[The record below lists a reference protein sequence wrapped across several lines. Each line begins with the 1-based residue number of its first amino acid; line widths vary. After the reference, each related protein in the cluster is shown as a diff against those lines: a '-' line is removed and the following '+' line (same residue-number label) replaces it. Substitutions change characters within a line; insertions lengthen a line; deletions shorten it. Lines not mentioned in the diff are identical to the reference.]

1 MLLKLDISNYA
12 LIENLELDF
21 HKGYSAITG
30 ETGAGKSI
38 LLKALNLL
46 LGERAD
52 YSVLKQND
60 QKCII
65 EAEFEVSN
73 ILDHSFFESHDVDF
87 DEKTIIRREF
97 TSSGKSRM
105 FINDTPVNLN
115 TLKLFGEQLVKIH
128 TQHQTLDLFEK
139 SFQMEVIDNFSGLTK
154 NVADYQTSFNTF
166 KNLKHKLLKLKL
178 EETENRKE
186 KDYLEFLIN
195 ELNAVHLDNINVEQ
209 LQSEYNKIQNWS
221 TLNENLQ
228 QAAGI
233 FEDQNISPVHAID
246 LILTAIYPLKEIDHS
261 FNELVL
267 RLNSTKIELQD
278 IEREINQLSD
288 LDSLDEERATEVKE
302 KIEAINALSYKHNV
316 DSIEQLIE
324 LKTKFEAQIE
334 TFSSVESEIETIE
347 KELNTL
353 ETRLNALATNLNA
366 KRRENLPKIE
376 EAIKQLLTE
385 MAMPNADLKLELLD
399 TEQLTINGLNKIDFL
414 FKTNKGGDYLSV
426 KKTASGGELSRLMLA
441 ILSILAKSK
450 ALPTLIFDEI
460 DTGVSGEVASKMAN
474 VFQSLSQTSQLIV
487 ITHLP
492 QVTGKAEFH
501 YHVYKQDLDDKTR
514 TKVVQ
519 LQTDERIK
527 ELARMLSGEE
537 ITELAIENAKQLI
550 QA

>member
-12 LIENLELDF
+12 LIENLDLDF

-73 ILDHSFFESHDVDF
+73 ILDQSFFESHDVDF